1 MENSVVIYRSEM
13 ERRTD
18 QAMVSL
24 FDNAGAFP
32 IIAGIF
38 SIIIAY
44 VVISILVDKLG
55 ISGKPWFAKRRE
67 NVMVCAS
74 IICGALVTWKL
85 WI

>member
-32 IIAGIF
+32 IVAGLF
-38 SIIIAY
+38 SVIIAY
-44 VVISILVDKLG
+44 VVIGILVDKMG
-55 ISGKPWFAKRRE
+55 ISRKQWFEKRRE
-67 NVMVCAS
+67 NILVGAS
-74 IICGALVTWKL
+74 IVCGFLVTWKL